1 MEKFITKAMLDQFY
15 KDLSEAVSA
24 DVFVIGAGPSGL
36 VCSRELAKNGLK
48 VFVIE
53 QNNYLGG
60 GFWIG
65 GYYMN
70 SITIREPAN
79 ELFDELGIPYEKV
92 QDGLYISY
100 GPIACSK
107 LIYETAIS
115 GVKFLQ
121 LTFLDD
127 LIVKDN
133 RVCGVVVNWSPT
145 RALPRAITCVD
156 PIALESKFVVDASGH
171 DAVAVKKLAQR
182 NLVEIKGLYPL
193 NVEVSEENIIKWTGE
208 VYKGLVVCGMA
219 VAETY
224 GLNRMGPTFS
234 AMLLSGKK
242 AAEIILKE
250 LKK

>member
-1 MEKFITKAMLDQFY
+1 MERAITKTLLDRFY
-15 KDLSEAVSA
+15 KDLSDALNA

-36 VCSRELAKNGLK
+36 VCARELAKSGLR

-70 SITIREPAN
+70 TITTREPAN
-79 ELFDELGIPYEKV
+79 KLFDELGIPYEKV
-92 QDGLYISY
+92 EDGLYASY

-107 LIYETAIS
+107 LIYETAIL

-121 LTFLDD
+121 LTYLED
-127 LIVKDN
+127 LVIKNN
-133 RVCGVVVNWSPT
+133 RVSGVVINWSPT
-145 RALPRAITCVD
+145 RALPRSITCVD

-182 NLVEIKGLYPL
+182 NLVEIKGLGAL
-193 NVEVSEENIIKWTGE
+193 NVEVSEENVIKYTSE
-208 VYKGLVVCGMA
+208 VYPGLIVAGMA
-219 VAETY
+219 VAETF

>member
-107 LIYETAIS
+107 LIYETC
-115 GVKFLQ
+115 L
-121 LTFLDD
+121 LYT
-127 LIVKDN
+127 
-133 RVCGVVVNWSPT
+133 SPS
-145 RALPRAITCVD
+145 PRD
-156 PIALESKFVVDASGH
+156 S
-171 DAVAVKKLAQR
+171 
-182 NLVEIKGLYPL
+182 
-193 NVEVSEENIIKWTGE
+193 
-208 VYKGLVVCGMA
+208 
-219 VAETY
+219 
-224 GLNRMGPTFS
+224 
-234 AMLLSGKK
+234 
-242 AAEIILKE
+242 
-250 LKK
+250 

>member
-1 MEKFITKAMLDQFY
+1 MEKFITKAMLDKFY

-36 VCSRELAKNGLK
+36 VCARELAKSGLK

-100 GPIACSK
+100 
-107 LIYETAIS
+107 
-115 GVKFLQ
+115 
-121 LTFLDD
+121 
-127 LIVKDN
+127 
-133 RVCGVVVNWSPT
+133 
-145 RALPRAITCVD
+145 
-156 PIALESKFVVDASGH
+156 
-171 DAVAVKKLAQR
+171 
-182 NLVEIKGLYPL
+182 
-193 NVEVSEENIIKWTGE
+193 
-208 VYKGLVVCGMA
+208 
-219 VAETY
+219 
-224 GLNRMGPTFS
+224 
-234 AMLLSGKK
+234 
-242 AAEIILKE
+242 
-250 LKK
+250 